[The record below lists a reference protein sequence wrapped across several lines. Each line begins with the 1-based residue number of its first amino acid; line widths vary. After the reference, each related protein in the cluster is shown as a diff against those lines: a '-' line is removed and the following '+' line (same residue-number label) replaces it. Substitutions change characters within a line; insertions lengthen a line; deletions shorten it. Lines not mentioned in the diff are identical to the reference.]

1 MGEEISTNTN
11 SLFENRF
18 PEYESIIISCST
30 TVLSKEILYVSILD
44 VKQNPIKEIMVIFF
58 LIRILLIKKAQY
70 NYTGLFISK
79 FIIIVNLKAPSS
91 KRLNIP

>member
-18 PEYESIIISCST
+18 PEYESMMVS
-30 TVLSKEILYVSILD
+30 LSATNLLKEILYVSILD

-58 LIRILLIKKAQY
+58 LIRRLLIKK
-70 NYTGLFISK
+70 NP
-79 FIIIVNLKAPSS
+79 V
-91 KRLNIP
+91 